1 MATTANPIK
10 QFALKET
17 ALFFGLLF
25 VGLVL
30 MPIAIYLV
38 GNKVFGNYGGY
49 GYGDFFGTLSGKIR
63 SRDFAAWF
71 LVLSPYLAW
80 QILRLT
86 VFGWRLASK
95 PRG

>member
-1 MATTANPIK
+1 MAITGDLVKHIAR
-10 QFALKET
+10 KEV
-17 ALFFGLLF
+17 ALFVGLLF

-38 GNKVFGNYGGY
+38 GGKVFGAYGGY

-63 SRDFAAWF
+63 AGDAVAWF
-71 LVLSPYLAW
+71 LVLAPYLAW

-86 VFGWRLASK
+86 WHGWRLASR
-95 PRG
+95 PHG